1 VSKEWFNAA
10 GFERFHQLI
19 SAINSVLIHTRLT
32 LAGVDDTERL
42 NEFEASRRY
51 LLGFLDQF
59 SPIFREIEKDEN
71 YVPVGTDPR
80 LDGLARSLADLR
92 RRRPRTHSLASV
104 SMDELKQLLE
114 KNDVESSKRVISYLT
129 DLRGILEQQAHADV
143 VSILGEL

>member
-19 SAINSVLIHTRLT
+19 STINSVLIHTKLT
-32 LAGVDDTERL
+32 LAGVDDIERIG
-42 NEFEASRRY
+42 EFEASRKY
-51 LLGFLDQF
+51 LLAFLDQF
-59 SPIFREIEKDEN
+59 GPIFSEIEKDES

-114 KNDVESSKRVISYLT
+114 KNDSESANRLIAYLT
-129 DLRGILEQQAHADV
+129 DLRGILEQQAHTDV

>member
-1 VSKEWFNAA
+1 MSKEWFNAA

-19 SAINSVLIHTRLT
+19 SAINSVLIHTKLT

-42 NEFEASRRY
+42 GEFEASRKY
-51 LLGFLDQF
+51 LLAFLDQF
-59 SPIFREIEKDEN
+59 GPIFREIEKDEN
-71 YVPVGTDPR
+71 YVPIGTDPR
-80 LDGLARSLADLR
+80 LNGLARSLADLR

-114 KNDVESSKRVISYLT
+114 GNRSENAKMVIAYLT